1 MIRSKCS
8 LPILQFNYY
17 HVSTPFR
24 KVLLRK
30 WLEKNGDAATYSALV
45 KAMHNAAQINAI
57 DELVKVLRDN
67 PLPASPA
74 PRKGQ
79 QILTIF
85 TVLRHKMAE
94 REQ

>member
-1 MIRSKCS
+1 M
-8 LPILQFNYY
+8 
-17 HVSTPFR
+17 
-24 KVLLRK
+24 LRK

-45 KAMHNAAQINAI
+45 KAMHNADQINAI

-67 PLPASPA
+67 PLPALASPA
-74 PRKGQ
+74 PGKGQ